1 MASSLTLT
9 AVKPSFTA
17 RLLGFWKSLQ
27 KNRIAL
33 IGLGMLVVIILV
45 AIFAPVIAPYD
56 NTTSAGF
63 QVGDTYNPPSAQHW
77 LGTDDAGKDVFTNF
91 IFGARVSL
99 IVGFFA
105 AFISVFIGGVIGIV
119 AGFYGGRVENILM
132 RFTDIMLVI
141 PDLPL
146 MVVIV
151 ALTKPSVLNIIFVI
165 GLLDW
170 TTTSRIVRSQTL
182 AVKSRK
188 FVLRARAI
196 GAGNGHIIRHHIL
209 PLVMPILV
217 VNAVLVVSLAILNE
231 STLSFLGLG
240 DPTAL
245 SWGQML
251 NYAFGRGAMS
261 VGAWWALF
269 APGFGIVWVVLGLT
283 LLGHGLEQVLNPRLE
298 THHLMKAR
306 PVIKHEGRGQTL
318 HNGTLPHAQDDA
330 RQGVPDEAPIL
341 LEVDKVSISYINE
354 GKPPARA
361 VENVSFTLREGELMG
376 LVGESGCGKTTLMLG
391 LLRLL
396 PAAGQI
402 VDGEVWFCNKELTA
416 LTEQEMEEVRW
427 KGISIVF
434 QGAMN
439 ALNPVRTVGDQ
450 IAEAIVKHNP
460 EIKGQ
465 ALNARVDELLD
476 LVGITAKHRD
486 HYPHQ
491 YSGGMRQRAMIAM
504 ALACNPQ
511 VVIADEP
518 TTALD
523 VMIQAQVLELLD
535 SLRKR
540 LGLSIIFV
548 THDLGVVAEMCDSVL
563 VMYGGV
569 TAEYANVDTVYNL
582 ARHPYTQ
589 ELLKAFPDLTHPEKR
604 LVSIP
609 GYPPRLDD
617 LPAGCR
623 FAPRCPLAF
632 ERCHVEA
639 PAILEVEEKH
649 YVSCHLVTPSSPALP
664 PRGAIPSPL
673 GRGLG

>member
-1 MASSLTLT
+1 MEATVVEPKAPTTSSPFLDFWRTFSSNRMAL
-9 AVKPSFTA
+9 V
-17 RLLGFWKSLQ
+17 
-27 KNRIAL
+27 
-33 IGLGMLVVIILV
+33 GLVMLVVIVLV
-45 AIFAPVIAPYD
+45 AIFAHRIARYD
-56 NTTSAGF
+56 VTTSAD
-63 QVGDTYNPPSAQHW
+63 VTSKDIYKPPSAEHW
-77 LGTDDAGKDVFTNF
+77 FGTDDAGKDVYSNF
-91 IFGARVSL
+91 VYGARISL
-99 IVGFFA
+99 TVGFFA
-105 AFISVFIGGVIGIV
+105 AFISIFIGGVMGIV
-119 AGFYGGRVENILM
+119 AGFFGGRVENFLM
-132 RFTDIMLVI
+132 RFTDVMLVI

-151 ALTKPSVLNIIFVI
+151 AMTKPSLMNIIFVI
-165 GLLDW
+165 GLLGW

-196 GAGNGHIIRHHIL
+196 GAGNWHIIMHHIL
-209 PLVMPILV
+209 PLVMPLLV
-217 VNAVLVVSLAILNE
+217 VNAILVISLAILNE

-240 DPTAL
+240 DPTSL

-251 NYAFGRGAMS
+251 NFAFGRGAMS
-261 VGAWWALF
+261 AGAWWALVV
-269 APGFGIVWVVLGLT
+269 PGLGIVWVVLGLT

-298 THHLMKAR
+298 THHLMPGRSVIVGDAIKAPRMKEDGR
-306 PVIKHEGRGQTL
+306 PV
-318 HNGTLPHAQDDA
+318 
-330 RQGVPDEAPIL
+330 L
-341 LEVDKVSISYINE
+341 LEVQNLSIHYITDEN
-354 GKPPARA
+354 GPPARA
-361 VENVSFTLREGELMG
+361 VENVSLTLREGELMG

-402 VDGEVWFCNKELTA
+402 VNGKVYFMGHDVTA
-416 LTEQEMEEVRW
+416 MSEQELLDVRW
-427 KGISIVF
+427 NGISIIF

-450 IAEAIVKHNP
+450 IREAIVKHV
-460 EIKGQ
+460 
-465 ALNARVDELLD
+465 ALLPGDKVDDRVVELLE
-476 LVGITAKHRD
+476 LVGIAAD
-486 HYPHQ
+486 HKEHFPHQ

-523 VMIQAQVLELLD
+523 VMIQAQILELLD
-535 SLRKR
+535 NLRKK

-569 TAEYANVDTVYNL
+569 TAEYSDVDTIYNS

-589 ELLKAFPDLTHPEKR
+589 ELLKAFPDLSKPEKR
-604 LVSIP
+604 LASIP
-609 GYPPRLDD
+609 GYPPRLDA

-623 FAPRCPLAF
+623 FAPRCPQAI
-632 ERCHVEA
+632 ERCDTEQPTLHKLGTRHVA
-639 PAILEVEEKH
+639 
-649 YVSCHLVTPSSPALP
+649 SCHLLE
-664 PRGAIPSPL
+664 G
-673 GRGLG
+673 

>member
-1 MASSLTLT
+1 MAL
-9 AVKPSFTA
+9 A
-17 RLLGFWKSLQ
+17 
-27 KNRIAL
+27 
-33 IGLGMLVVIILV
+33 GLVMLVVIVLT
-45 AIFAPVIAPYD
+45 AIFAPQIAMYD
-56 NTTSAGF
+56 VTTSA
-63 QVGDTYNPPSAQHW
+63 DITSWDIYLPPSPAHW
-77 LGTDDAGKDVFTNF
+77 FGTDDAGKDVFSNF
-91 IFGARVSL
+91 VFGARISL
-99 IVGFFA
+99 TVGFFA
-105 AFISVFIGGVIGIV
+105 AFISIFIGGLMGIV
-119 AGFYGGRVENILM
+119 AGFYGGRMENILM
-132 RFTDIMLVI
+132 RITDIMLVI

-151 ALTKPSVLNIIFVI
+151 AMTKPSLLNIVFVI
-165 GLLDW
+165 GLLGW

-196 GAGNGHIIRHHIL
+196 GAGNMHIIRHHIL
-209 PLVMPILV
+209 PLVMPLLV
-217 VNAVLVVSLAILNE
+217 VNAILVISLAILNE

-251 NYAFGRGAMS
+251 NFAFGRGAMS
-261 VGAWWALF
+261 AGAWWALV
-269 APGFGIVWVVLGLT
+269 APGLGIVWVVLGLT

-298 THHLMKAR
+298 FHHLMPGR
-306 PVIKHEGRGQTL
+306 PVVEDNRDRAPTMSTTGR
-318 HNGTLPHAQDDA
+318 P
-330 RQGVPDEAPIL
+330 VL
-341 LEVDKVSISYINE
+341 LEVQDLSIDYVTE
-354 GKPPARA
+354 GQPPARA
-361 VENVSFTLREGELMG
+361 VEEVSFALHEGESMG
-376 LVGESGCGKTTLMLG
+376 LVGESGCGKTTLVLA

-402 VDGEVWFCNKELTA
+402 VGGRIRFMDSDVTAMNEEELSD
-416 LTEQEMEEVRW
+416 LRW
-427 KGISIVF
+427 KGISIIF

-450 IAEAIVKHNP
+450 IREAIVKHVAILP
-460 EIKGQ
+460 GDK
-465 ALNARVDELLD
+465 LDDRVVELLD
-476 LVGITAKHRD
+476 LVGIAADHKE

-535 SLRKR
+535 SLRKK
-540 LGLSIIFV
+540 LGLAIVLV
-548 THDLGVVAEMCDSVL
+548 THDLGVVAEMCDTVL

-569 TAEYANVDTVYNL
+569 TAEYSRVDTIYNS

-589 ELLKAFPDLTHPEKR
+589 ELLKAFPDLTKPEKR
-604 LVSIP
+604 LASIP
-609 GYPPRLDD
+609 GYPPRLDA

-623 FAPRCPLAF
+623 FAPRCPAAF
-632 ERCHVEA
+632 ERCHRERPPLHVLDTNHVA
-639 PAILEVEEKH
+639 
-649 YVSCHLVTPSSPALP
+649 SCHLLEGSS
-664 PRGAIPSPL
+664 
-673 GRGLG
+673 

>member
-1 MASSLTLT
+1 MAM
-9 AVKPSFTA
+9 V
-17 RLLGFWKSLQ
+17 
-27 KNRIAL
+27 
-33 IGLGMLVVIILV
+33 GLVMLVIIVVV
-45 AIFAPVIAPYD
+45 AVFAPQIAPYD
-56 NTTSAGF
+56 VTTSTN
-63 QVGDTYNPPSAQHW
+63 VSSSDIYKPPSAQHW
-77 LGTDDAGKDVFTNF
+77 FGTDDAGKDVFSNF
-91 IFGARVSL
+91 IFGARISL

-119 AGFYGGRVENILM
+119 AGFYGGRMENFLM
-132 RFTDIMLVI
+132 RFTDVMLVI

-151 ALTKPSVLNIIFVI
+151 AMTKPSLLNIIFVI
-165 GLLDW
+165 GLLGW

-196 GAGNGHIIRHHIL
+196 GAGNVHIIRHHIL
-209 PLVMPILV
+209 PLVMPLLV
-217 VNAVLVVSLAILNE
+217 VNAILVISLAILNE
-231 STLSFLGLG
+231 STLAFLGLG

-261 VGAWWALF
+261 AGAWWALMV
-269 APGFGIVWVVLGLT
+269 PGFGIVWVVLALT

-298 THHLMKAR
+298 FHHLMPGR
-306 PVIKHEGRGQTL
+306 PIVRGAAERTQT
-318 HNGTLPHAQDDA
+318 GIAA
-330 RQGVPDEAPIL
+330 EKPIL
-341 LEVDKVSISYINE
+341 LEAQNLSIHYISD

-361 VENVSFTLREGELMG
+361 VENISFTLREGELMG
-376 LVGESGCGKTTLMLG
+376 LVGESGCGKTTLMLA
-391 LLRLL
+391 LMRLL

-402 VDGEVWFCNKELTA
+402 VSGNVWFAGKELTA
-416 LTEQEMEEVRW
+416 LNEDEMASVRW
-427 KGISIVF
+427 DGVSIIF

-439 ALNPVRTVGDQ
+439 ALNPVRTVGAQ
-450 IAEAIVKHNP
+450 IREAILKHAP
-460 EIKGQ
+460 AQ
-465 ALNARVDELLD
+465 TPATADARVAELLD
-476 LVGITAKHRD
+476 LVGISADHKE

-523 VMIQAQVLELLD
+523 VMIQAQILELLD
-535 SLRKR
+535 TLRRK

-548 THDLGVVAEMCDSVL
+548 THDLGVVAEMCDKVL

-569 TAEYANVDTVYNL
+569 TAEYASVDTIYNE

-589 ELLKAFPDLTHPEKR
+589 ELLKAFPDLSKPDKR
-604 LVSIP
+604 LASIP
-609 GYPPRLDD
+609 GYPPRLDA

-623 FAPRCPLAF
+623 FAPRCPAAF
-632 ERCHVEA
+632 ERCHRQQ
-639 PAILEVEEKH
+639 PALHDLGGNHVA
-649 YVSCHLVTPSSPALP
+649 SCHLVEE
-664 PRGAIPSPL
+664 R
-673 GRGLG
+673 